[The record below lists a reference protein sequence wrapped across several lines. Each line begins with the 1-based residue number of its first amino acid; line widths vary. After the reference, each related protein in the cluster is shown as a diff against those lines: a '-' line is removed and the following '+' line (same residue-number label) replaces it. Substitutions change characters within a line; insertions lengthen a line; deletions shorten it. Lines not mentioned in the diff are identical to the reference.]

1 MGMTASS
8 ASGKQPKPDINVTP
22 LVDIVLV
29 LLIIFMVV
37 TPAMDE
43 GEHVELPE
51 ISIVDEQK
59 EKGINPIEI
68 TMAFN
73 GNVLVDKQ
81 RIELKEL
88 KDKMKALHVE
98 KPDSVV
104 LLNAD
109 ARLHYKVVR
118 DTFKSLQD
126 IGFKGV
132 SLKVAEKK
140 AVATASNAH

>member
-8 ASGKQPKPDINVTP
+8 GSSKQPKPDINVTP

-43 GEHVELPE
+43 GEKIELPVL
-51 ISIVDEQK
+51 SKVDEQK

-68 TMAFN
+68 TLAFN

-81 RIELKEL
+81 RVPLSELKSR
-88 KDKMKALHVE
+88 MKTLHEE
-98 KPDSVV
+98 KAESVV

-109 ARLHYKVVR
+109 ARLEYKLVR

-140 AVATASNAH
+140 PVASASNAH